1 MILSCLSYIKVYLK
15 NKQNPKSEKEKKERK
30 KDADRTIMKLISYYS
45 VTGLDLWGV
54 LVATGVVCIIYC
66 TLVGTI

>member
-1 MILSCLSYIKVYLK
+1 MFILYKGLFRKTTKTQKLK
-15 NKQNPKSEKEKKERK
+15 KK

>member
-1 MILSCLSYIKVYLK
+1 MFILYKGLFRKTTKTQKLK
-15 NKQNPKSEKEKKERK
+15 KKK

>member
-1 MILSCLSYIKVYLK
+1 MSDVMEIQSHDVVSLDYCEYINHNRAFL
-15 NKQNPKSEKEKKERK
+15 
-30 KDADRTIMKLISYYS
+30 LL

-66 TLVGTI
+66 TLVGTAQVKKYHILY